1 MTVGQELW
9 AGTLL
14 TNGKVRDWTVLD
26 DTFPGR
32 AGHGQTNRLI
42 LLEMFLMDAK
52 TGS

>member
-1 MTVGQELW
+1 MTERQELW

-14 TNGKVRDWTVLD
+14 TNGKARDWTVRD

-32 AGHGQTNRLI
+32 AGRGQINRLI

-52 TGS
+52 AGS